1 MGKKKQKPKMLF
13 SIVYQVPF
21 EPDTDLY
28 DTQDPKE
35 MAAIDEEAANFSPL
49 EAITAMATLPGGK
62 WRAKVSYVE
71 SAEEKTGLKV
81 KG

>member
-28 DTQDPKE
+28 DTDDPKE
-35 MAAIDEEAANFSPL
+35 MAAIDEKEANEDPF
-49 EAITAMATLPGGK
+49 EAFLAMAALPGGK
-62 WRAKVSYVE
+62 FRAKVSYVE
-71 SAEEKTGLKV
+71 SVAEKTGLKV